1 MQDVACKG
9 VERREACGVERRGAA
24 ELGRAAG
31 LGWSRMKSPLDRP
44 FLKALGRGAVGRG
57 GPGALLESALVGWR
71 AAQAMKG
78 APRSGRRGGTKAK
91 GARRKPASKPHTTP
105 RVRGGAPR
113 SGRLE
118 AVGWFLAAGVI
129 LAWPRRESPFD
140 WGFLKRQ
147 LGRPAPPHAEAIAAD
162 VAEPGRGRS
171 ARHPGEIPLRGWR
184 DIFWRAWTEFNRDN
198 IPQVAGG
205 VTFFGLL
212 ALFPAMAAFV
222 SLYGLFFDPSTAS
235 QQVRLLAG
243 VLPQEALGFVND
255 QLTRLTSSAHSGL
268 SIGFVTG
275 LLLSLWSANA
285 GMKALMV
292 GLNIAFEEKEK
303 RNFLK
308 LNLVSLCFTLG
319 GLVFV
324 MLSGGAVIVAPI
336 VLGFIGYQGSG
347 LALLRWPVLLLVAVG
362 ALAVLYRYGPSRERE
377 RWTWVS
383 AGSAFA
389 AVLWLVTS
397 LLFSQYVAHFGHY
410 DKTYGSLGAVIGFMS
425 WIWISVITVLFG
437 AEINSEIEHQTA
449 VDTTTGHARPMG
461 ERGAFMADTL
471 GKARPA
477 AKSKAKAEAQAPTSP
492 KAAMS
497 GA

>member
-1 MQDVACKG
+1 MKSPFDRSSLKAL
-9 VERREACGVERRGAA
+9 RRGAI
-24 ELGRAAG
+24 
-31 LGWSRMKSPLDRP
+31 
-44 FLKALGRGAVGRG
+44 GRG
-57 GPGALLESALVGWR
+57 GPGSLVESALIGWR
-71 AAQAMKG
+71 AAQALRGRPKPTRKSKRKG
-78 APRSGRRGGTKAK
+78 SPRHTSRLSVRP
-91 GARRKPASKPHTTP
+91 ARRQY
-105 RVRGGAPR
+105 
-113 SGRLE
+113 GRLE
-118 AVGWFLAAGVI
+118 ALGWFLAAGVI
-129 LAWPRRESPFD
+129 LAWPRRTSPFD
-140 WGFLKRQ
+140 WSFLKRQ
-147 LGRPAPPHAEAIAAD
+147 LTPPVPPHVEVAAAD
-162 VAEPGRGRS
+162 TLEPGRGRS
-171 ARHPGEIPLRGWR
+171 ARHPGQIPLRGWK

-235 QQVRLLAG
+235 QQVKLLAD
-243 VLPQEALGFVND
+243 VLPGEALGFVTD
-255 QLTRLTSSAHSGL
+255 QLTRLTSSRHSGL
-268 SIGFVTG
+268 SLAFITG

-303 RNFLK
+303 RNFIK
-308 LNLVSLCFTLG
+308 LNLVSLAFTLG

-336 VLGFIGYQGSG
+336 VLAFIGYQGSG

-362 ALAVLYRYGPSRERE
+362 ALAVLYRYGPSRQRE
-377 RWTWVS
+377 RWSWVS
-383 AGSAFA
+383 AGSALA

-397 LLFSQYVAHFGHY
+397 LLFSQYVAHFGNY

-425 WIWISVITVLFG
+425 WIWVSVITVLFG

-471 GKARPA
+471 GAARPPA
-477 AKSKAKAEAQAPTSP
+477 KAKARAEANKPVSP
-492 KAAMS
+492 KEAMS